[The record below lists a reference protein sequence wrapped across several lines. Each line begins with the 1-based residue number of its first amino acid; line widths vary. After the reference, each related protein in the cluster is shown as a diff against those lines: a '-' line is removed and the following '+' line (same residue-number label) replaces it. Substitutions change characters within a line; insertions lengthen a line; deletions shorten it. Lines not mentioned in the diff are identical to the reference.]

1 MMSRLAI
8 TIPVHFRIFK
18 NLFMM
23 VNFGQPESSDFL
35 KSLEKDLPTG
45 GTIAMDG
52 TLLNENTGSSTDVSM
67 PFFLVFF

>member
-1 MMSRLAI
+1 
-8 TIPVHFRIFK
+8 
-18 NLFMM
+18 M

-52 TLLNENTGSSTDVSM
+52 TLLNENTSSSTDVSM